1 MSRYSEEKYFE
12 IPVKPT
18 KEALPLSNNTI
29 GDRYIV
35 SDDVYIWN
43 GNFWVE
49 ANLLDPPAS
58 LFIQTYNVSA
68 VSNVVDEGDTITI
81 NLTTTNIPDNTT
93 LGYTITGT
101 VSSADLSGASLTGSF
116 TIVNNAASVAYTV
129 AEDLTTEG
137 SETLIFSLDNGADSA
152 SVTIGDTSTTPIAEY
167 TLTPSIGTVDEGD
180 SFTITLNTVNVPT
193 GTVLP
198 YTITGIQVADLE
210 APGATSLSGSFT
222 VDAVGAAQKSFN
234 IKEDSSVDEGSETF
248 VIALNN
254 GGGST
259 SVTIN
264 DTSAI
269 VSGDE
274 VFTSDGTFTVPAG
287 VTSINIYAVGGG
299 GSAEAG
305 EFSNG
310 SSGGGGGGAYVS
322 ILGYPVTPGD
332 DITVDVGV
340 GGTAGINYANSPFE
354 IVSTNSGTGLTYY
367 PQSGS
372 IVEPTDGQS
381 SSITHNG
388 TTMLTAGGGSKGRI
402 ITGGN
407 GGVGSVHGSVAT
419 LADSH
424 EIVDGKTGEAG
435 QSGNSGTKPG
445 GGGGGGRGGMGG
457 TGRGDFYRS
466 NGGYNYSKQANGGQG
481 GGMHL
486 YGGATNGSN
495 GADAPILWNGSFNY
509 TLAGNGTNG
518 GTATGDAYGAGAG
531 GGVGGRIRNQTIIS
545 GGTSYYY
552 KWFLG
557 RDTSSGTQG
566 AIRFAW
572 GNA

>member
-12 IPVKPT
+12 ISVKPT
-18 KEALPLSNNTI
+18 KEALPLSDNAI

-35 SDDVYIWN
+35 GDDVYIWN

-68 VSNVVDEGDTITI
+68 VSNVVDEGDTLTI

-116 TIVNNAASVAYTV
+116 TIVDNTASVAYTV

-137 SETLIFSLDNGADSA
+137 GETLIFSLDNGADST
-152 SVTIGDTSTTPIAEY
+152 SVTIGDTSTTPVAEY
-167 TLTPSIGTVDEGD
+167 TLSRSQATVDEGD

-193 GTVLP
+193 GTLLP
-198 YTITGIQVADLE
+198 YTITGIQATDLE
-210 APGATSLSGSFT
+210 APGETSLTGSFT
-222 VDAVGAAQKSFN
+222 IDAVGASQKSFN

-248 VIALNN
+248 LLTLNN
-254 GGGST
+254 GGDNI

-269 VSGDE
+269 VSGDQL
-274 VFTSDGTFTVPAG
+274 FTENGTFTVPAG
-287 VTSINIYAVGGG
+287 VTSVKIYAVGGG

-322 ILGYPVTPGD
+322 VLGWPVTPGD
-332 DITVDVGV
+332 AISVYVGA

-372 IVEPTDGQS
+372 ILDPTSGQAS
-381 SSITHNG
+381 YIVHN
-388 TTMLTAGGGSKGRI
+388 TVTVATAGGGGIGRI

-407 GGVGSVHGSVAT
+407 GGVGSVHSSVAT

-424 EIVDGKTGEAG
+424 EIVNGKTGNVG
-435 QSGNSGTKPG
+435 QSGNSGTFPG
-445 GGGGGGRGGMGG
+445 GGGGAGRGGMGG
-457 TGRGDFYRS
+457 RGRGDFYRS

-486 YGGATNGSN
+486 YGGAVTGNNGTNAPPLYSGSY
-495 GADAPILWNGSFNY
+495 NY

-518 GTATGDAYGAGAG
+518 GTATGNAYGGGAG

-545 GGTSYYY
+545 SGTSYYY

-557 RDTSSGTQG
+557 KDTSSGTQG

-572 GNA
+572 GNS